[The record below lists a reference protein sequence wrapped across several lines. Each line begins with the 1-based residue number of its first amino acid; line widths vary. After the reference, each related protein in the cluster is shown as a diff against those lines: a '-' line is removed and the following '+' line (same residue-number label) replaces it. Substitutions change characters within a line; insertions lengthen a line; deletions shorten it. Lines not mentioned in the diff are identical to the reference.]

1 MDKMRNPVANG
12 AKTMSFTSQ
21 MTRKQAPDID
31 LTKRSRLGE
40 SFIQAFLFFCGAI
53 SIFTTIG
60 IVLFLGQEAIHFF
73 QSPEVS
79 LWEFL
84 TGTVWQPQIGY
95 FGILPLLS
103 ATILTTAIARVVAI
117 PLGLC
122 VAMYLSE
129 YASPQTRSTL
139 KPIMEVIAGIPT
151 VVLGFFALYTM
162 TPLLRSILGKETV
175 SIYNTASAGL
185 VMGILILPLISSM
198 VEDALSSVPRSLRE
212 AGYAMGATK
221 FEVATQI
228 VLPAAISGVSAALIL
243 GISRAMGEA
252 MIVAIAAGAGPALT
266 ANPFRAAETI
276 TGHIVRISGGDL
288 SYDSIDYNSLFALA
302 IVLFVITL
310 ILNLISQRII
320 LHFREVYE

>member
-1 MDKMRNPVANG
+1 VANE
-12 AKTMSFTSQ
+12 AKTISITSQ
-21 MTRKQAPDID
+21 MTRNQSPGID
-31 LTKRSRLGE
+31 LTKRPRLGE
-40 SFIQAFLFFCGAI
+40 LLIQAFLFICGAI

-60 IVLFLGQEAIHFF
+60 IVLFLGQEAVHFF
-73 QSPEVS
+73 QSPEVT

-103 ATILTTAIARVVAI
+103 ATIMTTTIAMIVAI
-117 PLGLC
+117 PLGLG
-122 VAMYLSE
+122 VAVYLSE
-129 YASPQTRSTL
+129 YAAPKTRSTL
-139 KPIMEVIAGIPT
+139 KPILEIIAGIPT

-162 TPLLRSILGKETV
+162 TPFLRSILGKDVV
-175 SIYNTASAGL
+175 SIYNTGSAGL

-198 VEDALSSVPRSLRE
+198 VEDALSAVPRSLRE
-212 AGYAMGATK
+212 AGYAIGATR
-221 FEVATQI
+221 FEVATQV

-243 GISRAMGEA
+243 GISRAVGEA
-252 MIVAIAAGAGPALT
+252 MIVAIAAGAGPGLT
-266 ANPFRAAETI
+266 ANPFKPAETI

-302 IVLFVITL
+302 MVLFFLTL

-320 LHFREVYE
+320 RHFREVYE